1 MKCKGYCSI
10 KIFEWFLGSL
20 AVPLINCEIELD
32 FSWSKNCII
41 SEIRRTR
48 KVPAIPYT
56 DLPNLAIAESLT
68 IGAAFEINSA
78 KLYVFVVTLSINDS
92 IILLEH
98 LKQGFRRTIS
108 WEKYRFE
115 ITTHSKKQQ
124 FRLYDRYN
132 I

>member
-1 MKCKGYCSI
+1 M
-10 KIFEWFLGSL
+10 
-20 AVPLINCEIELD
+20 
-32 FSWSKNCII
+32 
-41 SEIRRTR
+41 RRTR

-56 DLPNLAIAESLT
+56 DPPNLAIAESLT

-108 WEKYRFE
+108 WEKY
-115 ITTHSKKQQ
+115 
-124 FRLYDRYN
+124 
-132 I
+132 